1 MVARGQGS
9 WDANVEPN
17 EISDKLR
24 DMIYTGRL
32 YAGQPV
38 VEADLVRQMG
48 VGRVPLR
55 DALARLQSEGL
66 VYSAPDG
73 GLHVA
78 DFGPAELLEVCSMR
92 VLLEPAAARYAATRG
107 GPQLYA
113 RLRELCT
120 EMARINRD
128 EDSPMLDVPDYR
140 FHLEIVKASGH
151 SRLVRAYE
159 ASHVRIL
166 TERMRYAAAPSSSSS
181 DDLVDC
187 HERIVECL
195 ERRQPDDAAEVAFK
209 HVAATLKATEQDLGF
224 RLEDM
229 GTTAE

>member
-1 MVARGQGS
+1 
-9 WDANVEPN
+9 
-17 EISDKLR
+17 
-24 DMIYTGRL
+24 MIYTGRL
-32 YAGQPV
+32 HAGQPV
-38 VEADLVRQMG
+38 VEADLVRQLG

-73 GLHVA
+73 GLHVV

-92 VLLEPAAARYAATRG
+92 VLLEPAAARYAANRG
-107 GPQLYA
+107 GPQLHA
-113 RLRELCT
+113 RLRDFCA

-128 EDSPMLDVPDYR
+128 EDSPMLDVPDYE

-151 SRLVRAYE
+151 NRLIRAYE
-159 ASHVRIL
+159 DSHVRIL
-166 TERMRYAAAPSSSSS
+166 TERMRYAAAPSSPSGS
-181 DDLVDC
+181 LADC
-187 HERIVECL
+187 HERIAECI
-195 ERRQPDDAAEVAFK
+195 ERRQPDAAAEAAFE

-229 GTTAE
+229 GTTAD

>member
-1 MVARGQGS
+1 M
-9 WDANVEPN
+9 EPDQV
-17 EISDKLR
+17 SDKLR
-24 DMIYTGRL
+24 DMVYTGRL

-38 VEADLVRQMG
+38 VEADLVRQLG

-66 VYSAPDG
+66 VYPAPDG

-92 VLLEPAAARYAATRG
+92 VLLEPAAARYAASRG
-107 GPQLYA
+107 GPQLHA

-120 EMARINRD
+120 EMARINRN
-128 EDSPMLDVPDYR
+128 EDSPMLDVPDYE
-140 FHLEIVKASGH
+140 FHVEIVKASGH
-151 SRLVRAYE
+151 SRLIRAYE

-166 TERMRYAAAPSSSSS
+166 TERMRYSAASPSSSSGN
-181 DDLVDC
+181 LADC
-187 HERIVECL
+187 HERIIECI
-195 ERRQPDDAAEVAFK
+195 ERRQPDAADAAALE

-229 GTTAE
+229 GTTAD

>member
-1 MVARGQGS
+1 M
-9 WDANVEPN
+9 EPDQAGN
-17 EISDKLR
+17 KLR

-38 VEADLVRQMG
+38 VEADLVRQLG

-78 DFGPAELLEVCSMR
+78 DFGPTELLEVCSMR
-92 VLLEPAAARYAATRG
+92 VLLEPAAARYAASRG
-107 GPQLYA
+107 GPQLHT
-113 RLRELCT
+113 RLRELCAD
-120 EMARINRD
+120 MAKINRD
-128 EDSPMLDVPDYR
+128 EDSPMLDVPDYQ

-151 SRLVRAYE
+151 SRLIRAYE
-159 ASHVRIL
+159 ASHVRVL
-166 TERMRYAAAPSSSSS
+166 TERMRYTAAPSSSSS
-181 DDLVDC
+181 DSLADC

-195 ERRQPDDAAEVAFK
+195 ERRQPDAAAEAAFK
-209 HVAATLKATEQDLGF
+209 HVAATLRATEQDLGF

-229 GTTAE
+229 GTTAD